1 MKVTTVSASVRYSK
15 ALGDG
20 QHKTIE
26 LSAEAAI
33 EGKETWTE
41 AQSNLYPQLGQQ
53 LKALWGEGNKEGSE
67 KVVQDALENKP
78 TQTSPHYCQEHQA
91 EFKRFEKDG
100 RVWYSHKAQNGKW
113 CREK

>member
-33 EGKETWTE
+33 EGKKTWTE
-41 AQSNLYPQLGQQ
+41 AQSNLYQQLGQQ
-53 LKALWGEGNKEGSE
+53 LKALWREGNKEGPE
-67 KVVQDALENKP
+67 KVAQDALPEKP
-78 TQTSPHYCQEHQA
+78 TQALAHYCQEHQT
-91 EFKRFEKDG
+91 EYKRFEKDG
-100 RVWYSHKAQNGKW
+100 KV
-113 CREK
+113 